1 MPSAQKSIA
10 YKSLSNDGIAI
21 TTAFTEAT
29 ATANAT
35 TIVRSGYFV
44 NHASGLVGLP
54 CTAAATTAAVTN
66 GFLGMAVT
74 DSIGADGL
82 IAVTT
87 TNARSINVAIATP
100 QTLFGLP
107 FAAGTGTAFAT
118 TATAPAVGTT
128 YQIGFGTPSGGAKQF
143 YCDTTTVNQTAV
155 ATSTS
160 LIGTVHSVVNDG
172 GAYKQVFVVLNGVNR
187 DSLTGAR

>member
-1 MPSAQKSIA
+1 MPSAVQCIA
-10 YKSLSNDGIAI
+10 YKHISNDGIAI
-21 TTAFTEAT
+21 THPFTEAT
-29 ATANAT
+29 ATAAAV
-35 TIVRSGYFV
+35 TIVRRGNFV
-44 NHASGLVGLP
+44 NHASGLVAMP
-54 CTAAATTAAVTN
+54 CTGAATTAAVTN
-66 GFLGMAVT
+66 GFLGMAT
-74 DSIGADGL
+74 NDSIGADNL
-82 IAVTT
+82 TAVTT
-87 TNARSINVAIATP
+87 TNARSINVAIASP
-100 QTLFGLP
+100 SMLFGLP

-160 LIGTVHSVVNDG
+160 LVGTVHSIISDG